1 MKVSEIITL
10 FKQFA
15 NESDTTF
22 LTATDIGTYL
32 SQGYREFRE
41 LVTELSPEIYQESQ
55 VYTLSSVDE
64 LDLATSTPALLNP
77 TGSTIMTNLLHVVIT
92 SDAAGTEE
100 IEYLDGGPS
109 KSNAPYFGYSLEGTK
124 LRFGGNRSGTV
135 RIDFVR
141 DHAVKF
147 DSTEGGYDGNA
158 IPDILVAYHPLI
170 ALYAYRYYAIR
181 DGGLPQE
188 LQLQSRDL
196 ENRLRGYL
204 SGGRDPGGSTYVNF
218 YHADRY

>member
-22 LTATDIGTYL
+22 LTAADIGTYL

-55 VYTLSSVDE
+55 VYSLSSVSE

-77 TGSTIMTNLLHVVIT
+77 TGGTIMTNLLHVVMT
-92 SDAAGTEE
+92 SDAAGNDE
-100 IEYLDGGPS
+100 IEYLDGGAS
-109 KSNAPYFGYSLEGTK
+109 QSSSPYFGYALEGTK
-124 LRFGGNRSGTV
+124 LRFGGNRSGTM

-141 DHAVKF
+141 DHGVEF
-147 DSTEGGYDGNA
+147 DSAAVGYDGNA

-181 DGGLPQE
+181 DGDLPQD
-188 LQLQSRDL
+188 LQLQIGNL
-196 ENRLRGYL
+196 TNRLHGHL

-218 YHADRY
+218 YNADRF